1 MKYDAAW
8 VDQSPNSRS
17 NILFTN
23 DAAFVIQSSQC
34 FSAPAFTHNVL
45 EGTQQGV
52 VLMIGQ
58 VSRFSVEK
66 LPRHYR
72 LTLVLRSWSGLHCFY
87 DSDGTGTRPALHIA
101 VNTTVTFCLG
111 PHALV
116 PGTGLRD
123 RRWVLQGSS
132 SRGIFR
138 KHTLSSESGSYYME
152 ARFLFK
158 CCTCEC
164 QKGLPS

>member
-1 MKYDAAW
+1 MMLPEW
-8 VDQSPNSRS
+8 ISPQ
-17 NILFTN
+17 IHVQ
-23 DAAFVIQSSQC
+23 AFSSQTTQLLS
-34 FSAPAFTHNVL
+34 FRAPSALSAPVFTHNVL

-58 VSRFSVEK
+58 VSRFSMKK
-66 LPRHYR
+66 LPW
-72 LTLVLRSWSGLHCFY
+72 LTLVLRSWSGLRCFY

-111 PHALV
+111 PHALG

-152 ARFLFK
+152 ACFLFK